1 MADKKISAVA
11 LHGLLLAVAF
21 AFSFIE
27 VLIPFNL
34 GIPGVKLGLANLVV
48 VVMLACLPWQ
58 GALTVSVLRILLTGL
73 LFSGPSGTLYALAG
87 GLFSFAVM
95 ALLLRC
101 RQFSVFGVS
110 MAGGLAHNFG
120 QLAVAVWATQT
131 ARIVWYLPVLI
142 VSGIVT
148 GALIGLAASLILPR
162 LPKRFSAK

>member
-1 MADKKISAVA
+1 MNRKILSVA
-11 LHGLLLAVAF
+11 IYGLLLAVAF

-58 GALTVSVLRILLTGL
+58 GALTVSVLRILLSGL
-73 LFSGPSGTLYALAG
+73 LFGGPSGMLYALAG
-87 GLFSFAVM
+87 GLCSFAVM

-101 RQFSVFGVS
+101 RHFSLFGVS

-120 QLAVAVWATQT
+120 QLAVAIWATQT

-142 VSGIVT
+142 ISGVTT
-148 GALIGLAASLILPR
+148 GALIGLAASLIIPR
-162 LPKRFSAK
+162 LPKRFLIN